1 MNSKRG
7 SGEIFFR
14 YFFLSDI
21 QIVDKRKDK
30 IKFNEI
36 WHRMNRVKGGS
47 FNSKGKT
54 GIFLTVQTWQLWIT
68 SWVHFFIWKAD
79 IGIYC
84 CSGLSSKTATKLQK
98 KKGRQILKLIN
109 VFHATFFRWHTF
121 VTIQI
126 ISGLKGI
133 NGNNTTCEWN
143 EDSCCRHILYP
154 CV

>member
-1 MNSKRG
+1 MNGKLIHKNIPFEMMIWKSCMQPAFRIWIRSEGAVKYF
-7 SGEIFFR
+7 SGISSYLIFK
-14 YFFLSDI
+14 LS
-21 QIVDKRKDK
+21 VEGKKK

-68 SWVHFFIWKAD
+68 SWMHFFIWRAD

-98 KKGRQILKLIN
+98 KKKDDK
-109 VFHATFFRWHTF
+109 F
-121 VTIQI
+121 
-126 ISGLKGI
+126 
-133 NGNNTTCEWN
+133 
-143 EDSCCRHILYP
+143 
-154 CV
+154 